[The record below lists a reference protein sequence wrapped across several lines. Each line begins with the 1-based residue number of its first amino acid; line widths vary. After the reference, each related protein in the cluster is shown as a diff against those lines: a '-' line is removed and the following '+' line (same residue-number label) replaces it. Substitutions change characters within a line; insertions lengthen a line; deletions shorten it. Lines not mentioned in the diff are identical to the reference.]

1 MGVLQRQRTSQ
12 VAQVGPN
19 VLKQVLT
26 LPILF
31 FILLLLGDKSQGT
44 HDGLKW
50 ICESVITVF
59 PCADTH
65 SYNKTVLA
73 S

>member
-1 MGVLQRQRTSQ
+1 M
-12 VAQVGPN
+12 AQVGPN

-44 HDGLKW
+44 DNGLKQ
-50 ICESVITVF
+50 ICKSFIIVF
-59 PCADTH
+59 TRADTH